1 MNNKFKGLKES
12 LKNQDYIKMLED
24 IIDTS
29 YDGIYITDGKA
40 NTILINESYERITGL
55 KSEDLIGRNMSEIVK
70 SGIMS
75 EATSFQVM
83 ENKEPVTVYQLF
95 NTGKSAMVTS
105 TPFFDEVGNITMI
118 VSNVRDITELKDLKE
133 KVKISKNENKKYK
146 GIIEELKLQIPS
158 TEYIV
163 AEDENMFNLL
173 LLAKRVAKVDS
184 SVIIY
189 GDTGSGKEVLAKYI
203 YNNSMRNDKPYI
215 KINCGAIPE
224 SLIESEFFGYTD
236 GSFTGASRGGKTGI
250 FEVSNGGTLFLDEVG
265 ELPLNM
271 QVKLL
276 RVLQDGEILK
286 IGSSKPVK
294 VDVRIIAATNR
305 DLEKMVE
312 NGQFREDLYYRLNV
326 VPLKLMPL
334 RERKSSIIPMA
345 EYFLRTYN
353 EKYNLN
359 VKISKDLYRYFYV
372 YKWPGNVRELRNLIE
387 RLTITAMGDEVTIE
401 DLPSRMIENIEIDVA
416 GSSATKLEDALN
428 IVEKSMIFRAFEK
441 HGNVRDAA
449 KELGIDPST
458 FVRKRKKYI

>member
-83 ENKEPVTVYQLF
+83 ENKEPVTVYQIF

-133 KVKISKNENKKYK
+133 KVKISKNENKKYQ
-146 GIIEELKLQIPS
+146 GVIEELKLQIPS

-163 AEDENMFNLL
+163 AEDENMLNLL

-189 GDTGSGKEVLAKYI
+189 GETGSGKEVLAKYI
-203 YNNSMRNDKPYI
+203 YNNSIRRDMPFI

-224 SLIESEFFGYTD
+224 ALIESEFFGYTD
-236 GSFTGASRGGKTGI
+236 GSFTGASRGGKIGI
-250 FEVSNGGTLFLDEVG
+250 FEASNSGTLFLDEVG

-326 VPLKLMPL
+326 VPLRLIPL

-345 EYFLRTYN
+345 EYFLKTYN
-353 EKYNLN
+353 EKYNMN

-387 RLTITAMGDEVTIE
+387 RLTITAMGDEVTME
-401 DLPSRMIENIEIDVA
+401 DLPSSMIKNIKVDVA
-416 GSSATKLEDALN
+416 GNSAIKLEDALN
-428 IVEKSMIFRAFEK
+428 SVEKSMIFKSFEK
-441 HGNVRDAA
+441 HGNVRGAA